1 MKKLLAATLVVA
13 SLVGATAAFA
23 FDSETTVEGIVRSVD
38 TFENTVT
45 LTDGAT
51 LTASPTLSIE
61 PLQPGEAVTFM
72 YQQGPDGQKA
82 VTAFW
87 IDAGPNGEN

>member
-13 SLVGATAAFA
+13 SVVGATAAFA
-23 FDSETTVEGIVRSVD
+23 FDLGTTVEGIVGSVD
-38 TFENTVT
+38 TFGNTVT

-51 LTASPTLSIE
+51 FIASPQLSIE

-72 YQQGPDGQKA
+72 YQQGPDGQKE

-87 IDAGPNGEN
+87 IDAGSNEEN

>member
-23 FDSETTVEGIVRSVD
+23 LDSETTVEGIVRSVD
-38 TFENTVT
+38 FTGNTVT
-45 LTDGAT
+45 LTDGMT
-51 LTASPTLSIE
+51 LTASPRLSIE

-72 YQQGPDGQKA
+72 YQQGAEGRKE

-87 IDAGPNGEN
+87 IDAGPYGEN